1 MKIKRVSFLK
11 GRLITTVAAVSFY
24 IAGPAMAAEI
34 VMKYHHDLPED
45 SAQHKGAVKFKEL
58 VESRTGG
65 RLKVQ
70 IFANNALGD
79 DVQATQQMQFGAIQG
94 GTIPTAKLSS
104 FERSLQLADLPFLFP
119 SAKIA
124 YEIFDSEIGD
134 ELLRKLANVGLQGIS
149 FWESG
154 FKQLTCNHKVTF
166 PSDLK
171 GRKVRVMESP
181 MLISQFRVLGAMPIP
196 IAFAETYTALQQG
209 VVECQENPIVS
220 IAKMKFFEVQKYM
233 MISNHGYLG
242 TVLLFSKKWYDGLD
256 PQIQKILIQS
266 GREAAK
272 FQREESAREYNRYLG
287 EIKAYGKTDIV
298 TMTPEQLSKFN
309 EAVQPVYEEFADVI
323 GRDLL
328 QRTKAKIHELQKKK

>member
-1 MKIKRVSFLK
+1 MNIKKIGLFKIGVVVGFVAISFWFA
-11 GRLITTVAAVSFY
+11 GSAVAAD
-24 IAGPAMAAEI
+24 I

-45 SAQHKGAVKFKEL
+45 TAQHKGAVKFKEL
-58 VESRTGG
+58 VESRTSN
-65 RLKVQ
+65 RVKVQ
-70 IFANNALGD
+70 IFPNNALGD

-94 GTIPTAKLSS
+94 GTIPTAKLSG
-104 FERSLQLADLPFLFP
+104 FDRSLQLADLPFLFP

-134 ELLRKLANVGLQGIS
+134 ELLKKLAKVGLHAIS

-154 FKQLTCNHKVTF
+154 FKQLTCNHKVSS
-166 PSDLK
+166 PEDLK

-181 MLISQFRVLGAMPIP
+181 MLISQFKALGAMPIP

-209 VVECQENPIVS
+209 VVECQENPMVS

-242 TVLLFSKKWYDGLD
+242 TVLLFSKKWFDGLD

-272 FQREESAREYNRYLG
+272 FQREESAREYNRYLN
-287 EIKAYGKTDIV
+287 EIKAYGKTEIV
-298 TMTPEQLSKFN
+298 TMTPEQLAKFN
-309 EAVQPVYEEFADVI
+309 EAVQPVYEEFAEII
-323 GRDLL
+323 GRDLM
-328 QRTKAKIHELQKKK
+328 QRTKAKIKDLQKKK